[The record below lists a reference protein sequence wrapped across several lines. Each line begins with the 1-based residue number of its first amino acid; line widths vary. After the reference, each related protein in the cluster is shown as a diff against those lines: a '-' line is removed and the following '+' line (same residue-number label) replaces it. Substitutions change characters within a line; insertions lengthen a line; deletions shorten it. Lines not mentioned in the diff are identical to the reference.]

1 LPIIRFSESHSRD
14 GISYTVTYP
23 RIQIFPE
30 IAIHGARGI
39 FNRNTDSVSKVRDQ
53 ARTYNSKLTTH
64 SLLKRRQIRHSRLC
78 AIATARLL
86 RKVVASIRGSD
97 PQKFIQRVQ
106 DVGKRLIAAQPREL
120 VVGNIVRRVLG
131 LIRDEEEEKR
141 GESDFGISSESSDGR
156 PQTPRIDQGSAFA
169 SIWPDSVSMQRHVT
183 QNPSPSRP
191 PLISSHTGAAGAA
204 PVTSMFSILNH
215 PTMTASG
222 TNSPLRSG
230 TATPNAQGPSDLR
243 AELIEGISEI
253 IDELDQSDE
262 QIANYAPEHVHPDEV
277 ILTYSSSLTV
287 QRFLLKAASKRK
299 FTVIHAEAYPNSYR
313 RTHALITGNLD
324 KDEDDLP
331 PDSFQKPLTSAGI
344 TVILI
349 PDSAIFAVM
358 SQVNKVIIGTHAI
371 LANGALVAAA
381 GAKIVAK
388 AAKAHQTPVIVLAG
402 TYKLSPKYPYDPDM
416 FVEFGDSSR
425 VFSKR
430 DEDLIEKVKVDNPIV
445 DFVPPDMVDLYI
457 TNLGG
462 HAPSY
467 LYRIIKD
474 QYREE
479 DADL

>member
-1 LPIIRFSESHSRD
+1 
-14 GISYTVTYP
+14 
-23 RIQIFPE
+23 
-30 IAIHGARGI
+30 
-39 FNRNTDSVSKVRDQ
+39 
-53 ARTYNSKLTTH
+53 
-64 SLLKRRQIRHSRLC
+64 
-78 AIATARLL
+78 
-86 RKVVASIRGSD
+86 
-97 PQKFIQRVQ
+97 
-106 DVGKRLIAAQPREL
+106 

-131 LIRDEEEEKR
+131 LIRDEEDEKR
-141 GESDFGISSESSDGR
+141 GESEFGLSSESSDGR
-156 PQTPRIDQGSAFA
+156 PQTPRIDSGSALA
-169 SIWPDSVSMQRHVT
+169 SLSRTSISSQRHVS

-191 PLISSHTGAAGAA
+191 PLLSSHTGITGAA

-230 TATPNAQGPSDLR
+230 TATPNAQGLSDLR

-262 QIANYAPEHVHPDEV
+262 QIANYAHEHIHPNEV
-277 ILTYSSSLTV
+277 ILTYSSSMTV
-287 QRFLLKAASKRK
+287 QRFFLKAASKRK
-299 FTVIHAEAYPNSYR
+299 FTVIHAEAYPNSHHK
-313 RTHALITGNLD
+313 THALITGNLD
-324 KDEDDLP
+324 QDEDEFSG
-331 PDSFQKPLTSAGI
+331 DSFQKPLTAAGV

-358 SQVNKVIIGTHAI
+358 SQVNKVIIGTHAV
-371 LANGALVAAA
+371 LANGALMAAA
-381 GAKIVAK
+381 GAKVVAK
-388 AAKAHQTPVIVLAG
+388 AAKVHQTPVIVLSG

-416 FVEFGDSSR
+416 YLEFGDSSKI
-425 VFSKR
+425 FSKR
-430 DEDLIEKVKVDNPIV
+430 DEELMGKVEVENPIF
-445 DFVPPDMVDLYI
+445 DFVPPDMIDLYI

>member
-1 LPIIRFSESHSRD
+1 
-14 GISYTVTYP
+14 
-23 RIQIFPE
+23 
-30 IAIHGARGI
+30 
-39 FNRNTDSVSKVRDQ
+39 
-53 ARTYNSKLTTH
+53 
-64 SLLKRRQIRHSRLC
+64 
-78 AIATARLL
+78 
-86 RKVVASIRGSD
+86 
-97 PQKFIQRVQ
+97 
-106 DVGKRLIAAQPREL
+106 

-141 GESDFGISSESSDGR
+141 GESEFGLSSESSDGR
-156 PQTPRIDQGSAFA
+156 PQTPRIDPFSALISLSQNPISA
-169 SIWPDSVSMQRHVT
+169 QRHVS

-191 PLISSHTGAAGAA
+191 PLVSSQTGTAGTV

-230 TATPNAQGPSDLR
+230 TATPNAQGSGDLR

-262 QIANYAPEHVHPDEV
+262 QIANYASEHIHPNEV
-277 ILTYSSSLTV
+277 ILTYSSSVTV

-299 FTVIHAEAYPNSYR
+299 FTVIHAEAYPNNHHKA
-313 RTHALITGNLD
+313 HALITGNLD
-324 KDEDDLP
+324 QDEDSLSA
-331 PDSFQKPLTSAGI
+331 DSFQKPLTAAGI

-358 SQVNKVIIGTHAI
+358 SRVNKVIIGTHAV
-371 LANGALVAAA
+371 LANGALMAAA
-381 GAKIVAK
+381 GTTIVAK
-388 AAKAHQTPVIVLAG
+388 AAKVHQTPVIVLGG
-402 TYKLSPKYPYDPDM
+402 TYKLSPKYPYNPDL
-416 FVEFGDSSR
+416 FLEFGDSSKI
-425 VFSKR
+425 FSKR
-430 DEDLIEKVKVDNPIV
+430 DEDLADEVEVENPIF
-445 DFVPPDMVDLYI
+445 DFVPPNMVDLYI

-479 DADL
+479 DTDL